1 MPQTK
6 YECHPFQY
14 ENIAGALVSTSH
26 AVIEEGGGGGILGLR
41 ILPYN
46 RLLHPLI

>member
-1 MPQTK
+1 MCLRQN
-6 YECHPFQY
+6 ECHPFQY

-26 AVIEEGGGGGILGLR
+26 AVIEEGGGGILGLR